1 MYMQDRGK
9 GDNPKM
15 YVTILLMY
23 HFIEEYHCM
32 ANVNIYNDKIIFS
45 SMGCSIY
52 TYIIVSSPMHN
63 ESTVITHSINFT
75 IFTHL
80 VKMFRHVLE

>member
-52 TYIIVSSPMHN
+52 TYIVSSKCTMKVQLLPIVSILLFLL
-63 ESTVITHSINFT
+63 T
-75 IFTHL
+75 
-80 VKMFRHVLE
+80 R

>member
-1 MYMQDRGK
+1 
-9 GDNPKM
+9 
-15 YVTILLMY
+15 MY

-52 TYIIVSSPMHN
+52 TYIVSSNKTGWHN
-63 ESTVITHSINFT
+63 IAEILLKSGIEHHYPNPFERMIRYCK
-75 IFTHL
+75 L
-80 VKMFRHVLE
+80 